1 MTYLVKKRYKISRD
15 YDSDLDLT
23 EFDFIE
29 KHYHL
34 WTIQDAKDG
43 DVLYSLDSNQPFIYK
58 KRNRCE
64 QATAYC
70 GLNMYG
76 KFFVWG
82 TKDCAITLNN
92 YVPATKE
99 QRDALMK
106 AMNNAGYEWDAEKKE
121 LKNEKVK

>member
-1 MTYLVKKRYKISRD
+1 
-15 YDSDLDLT
+15 
-23 EFDFIE
+23 
-29 KHYHL
+29 
-34 WTIQDAKDG
+34 
-43 DVLYSLDSNQPFIYK
+43 
-58 KRNRCE
+58 
-64 QATAYC
+64 
-70 GLNMYG
+70 MYG